1 MTPQNFPKNQPKV
14 MNSWAFY
21 DWANSVYSLVISST
35 IFPIYW
41 SIISTADGN
50 DKVTFLGI
58 NFNNDSLI
66 TYVTSFAFLVVVV
79 VSPILSGVA
88 DFTGTKKF
96 FLRFFCYLGALSCIG
111 MFGFDI
117 EHLGVGLLLYFLAL
131 LGFWCSIVFYNSYLP
146 DIATVEF
153 QDKLSAK
160 GFAFGFAGSTLL
172 LILNLVMVMS
182 QGDDKVASLQMMK
195 YSFITVGL
203 WWIIFGYISSRK
215 LPNFKNSNKINIE
228 VLWNGYREL
237 RGIWKKLKQNQV
249 LKRYLGAFFS
259 YSMAVQTIMIIATYF
274 GVEEINWGTND
285 AKTGLIISILLIN
298 IIAIPGALGTSY
310 IAKSIGNLKALIVVN
325 SIWLGVCIYAYT
337 IHTPVEFYITASFV
351 GLVMGGIQSLS
362 RSTYS
367 KLLPS
372 NTNDTTSFFSFYDV
386 TEKIG
391 IIIGTLLYG
400 ILGDLTGSPRYAIIF
415 FGLFFLVGIIL
426 LYRLVKTSRLQ

>member
-96 FLRFFCYLGALSCIG
+96 FLRFFCYLGALSCIA

-215 LPNFKNSNKINIE
+215 LPNFKNSNKINTK

-274 GVEEINWGTND
+274 GVEEINWGTTN

-298 IIAIPGALGTSY
+298 IIAIPGALCTSY

-415 FGLFFLVGIIL
+415 FGLFFFVGIIL